1 MSDFTDT
8 LPGDADIIAA
18 EYVLGV
24 LDAAERAAA
33 QRRITADIPFA
44 RDVERWTAILTPMAW
59 AIPAVTPPVRLWSR
73 IERAINAETTAGRGS
88 AEVIDLGLRRSLA
101 LWRTAAAS
109 AAAIAAVLL
118 ATVMWPR
125 APVVAPHPVL
135 EAQLQ
140 PLLVARL
147 QTTTHGPTF
156 VASLDRNTRELVITP
171 AISRPVAGRTPQLWL
186 IPTGGKPISMG
197 LVSFSQPIRLAA
209 TSSIGIAGRLTLA
222 VSIEP
227 LGGSRTGQPTGPVV
241 ASGVLTSL

>member
-1 MSDFTDT
+1 MSDFTETGVGGPDLT
-8 LPGDADIIAA
+8 AA

-24 LDAAERAAA
+24 LDAGERATAERRIAAEP
-33 QRRITADIPFA
+33 PFA

-59 AIPAVTPPVRLWSR
+59 AIPALAPPARLWSR
-73 IERAINAETTAGRGS
+73 IERAIADTARGS

-101 LWRTAAAS
+101 LWRAAAAG
-109 AAAIAAVLL
+109 AAAIAAGLL
-118 ATVMWPR
+118 ATVMWPH
-125 APVVAPHPVL
+125 APVVAPHAVQT
-135 EAQLQ
+135 QLQ
-140 PLLVARL
+140 PLLVANL

-171 AISRPVAGRTPQLWL
+171 AISRPVSGRSPQLWL

-197 LVSFSQPIRLAA
+197 LVSFNRPIRLPAA
-209 TSSIGIAGRLTLA
+209 SSVGAAGRLTLA

>member
-8 LPGDADIIAA
+8 LPADINAA

-24 LDAAERAAA
+24 LDAPERAAA
-33 QRRITADIPFA
+33 EQRIAVEPPFA

-59 AIPAVTPPVRLWSR
+59 AIPAIAPPVRLWSR
-73 IERAINAETTAGRGS
+73 IERAINAGGRGP

-109 AAAIAAVLL
+109 AAAVAAALL
-118 ATVMWPR
+118 ATLMWPH
-125 APVVAPHPVL
+125 APAVAPHPAAV
-135 EAQLQ
+135 QLQ
-140 PLLVARL
+140 PLLVANL

-171 AISRPVAGRTPQLWL
+171 AVTRPVAGHTPQLWL

-197 LVSFSQPIRLAA
+197 LVSFSQPIRLTAA
-209 TSSIGIAGRLTLA
+209 SSVGAAGRLTLA

>member
-8 LPGDADIIAA
+8 LPGDADLTAA

-24 LDAAERAAA
+24 LDAPERAAA
-33 QRRITADIPFA
+33 EQRIAAETAFA
-44 RDVERWTAILTPMAW
+44 ADVDRWTAILTPMAW
-59 AIPAVTPPVRLWSR
+59 AIPALAPPARLWGR
-73 IERAINAETTAGRGS
+73 VERAVAAEIARRPS
-88 AEVIDLGLRRSLA
+88 AEIIDLGLRRSLA
-101 LWRTAAAS
+101 LWRTTAAS

-118 ATVMWPR
+118 ATVMWPH
-125 APVVAPHPVL
+125 APVVAPHAAP
-135 EAQLQ
+135 AQLQ
-140 PLLVARL
+140 PLLVANL

-197 LVSFSQPIRLAA
+197 LVSFNQPIRLAA
-209 TSSIGIAGRLTLA
+209 GSAVGSAGRLTLA

-241 ASGVLTSL
+241 ATGVLTSL